1 MFDIGWTEMMVIALI
16 ALVVIGPK
24 DLPGTLKTV
33 SQWVRK
39 ARSLTREFQSG
50 IDDMVRE
57 AELDDAKKMLEAT
70 RRGNLEQTI
79 GNAIDPTGDL
89 AEEVRQIESEA
100 RKEEPSG
107 SVADAAPEDTVE
119 DSNTEKA
126 AALMTKPAANI
137 APPHSLGPTAGAADS
152 SLSADTSPK
161 PTPDTKPDTKEGS
174 KQSA

>member
-16 ALVVIGPK
+16 ALIVIGPK

-57 AELDDAKKMLEAT
+57 AELDEAKKMLDDT
-70 RRGNLEQTI
+70 RRGNLQQTI
-79 GNAIDPTGDL
+79 TNAIDPTGDVT
-89 AEEVRQIESEA
+89 EEVREIEREA
-100 RKEEPSG
+100 RREEPVG
-107 SVADAAPEDTVE
+107 SAADSAADDSAAEKVASV
-119 DSNTEKA
+119 
-126 AALMTKPAANI
+126 MTKPAANV
-137 APPHSLGPTAGAADS
+137 APPHSLTPPSEPAAATTTTEASPEAAPAG
-152 SLSADTSPK
+152 
-161 PTPDTKPDTKEGS
+161 KEDS

>member
-16 ALVVIGPK
+16 ALIVIGPK

-57 AELDDAKKMLEAT
+57 AELDDARKMLEET
-70 RRGNLEQTI
+70 RRGNLEKTI
-79 GNAIDPTGDL
+79 SNAIDPTGDV
-89 AEEVRQIESEA
+89 AEEVRDIEREA
-100 RKEEPSG
+100 RREEPAKQETAEGATAEPS
-107 SVADAAPEDTVE
+107 D
-119 DSNTEKA
+119 DSNAAKA
-126 AALMTKPAANI
+126 SALMPKPAAAV
-137 APPHSLGPTAGAADS
+137 APPHSLDTGRP
-152 SLSADTSPK
+152 ADTEAPSPEPAPASK
-161 PTPDTKPDTKEGS
+161 QDS